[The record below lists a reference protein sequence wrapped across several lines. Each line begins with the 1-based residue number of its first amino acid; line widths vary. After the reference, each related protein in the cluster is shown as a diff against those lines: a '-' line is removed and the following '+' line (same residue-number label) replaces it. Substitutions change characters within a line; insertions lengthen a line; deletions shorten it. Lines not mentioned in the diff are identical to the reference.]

1 MLCIG
6 YVFIFTLGSNFH
18 VLAEFLSFFNTIQA
32 AFHGSA
38 EAAKILL
45 STDEYD
51 GITLG
56 LHKVVD
62 KEGKT
67 PIDLAQDEKNSDVE
81 KVIRDAADGVVALDT
96 KTKNGMRK
104 RK

>member
-1 MLCIG
+1 MKSLLTGVSHYFYC
-6 YVFIFTLGSNFH
+6 SP
-18 VLAEFLSFFNTIQA
+18 QA

-38 EAAKILL
+38 DAARILL
-45 STDEYD
+45 DKDVYD

-56 LHKVVD
+56 LHKVAD

-67 PIDLAQDEKNSDVE
+67 PMDHAKDEGNKDVI
-81 KVIRDAADGVVALDT
+81 KVILEAEGLELNDGSSE
-96 KTKNGMRK
+96 GIRK

>member
-1 MLCIG
+1 MNDDNPACLAH
-6 YVFIFTLGSNFH
+6 VFSYFH
-18 VLAEFLSFFNTIQA
+18 AIDFFIPSIDLQA

-38 EAAKILL
+38 DAAKALL
-45 STDEYD
+45 SKDEYD

-56 LHKVVD
+56 LHLVAD

-67 PIDLAQDEKNSDVE
+67 PIDLAKDENNDHVA
-81 KVIRDAADGVVALDT
+81 KVINEAADSSTDLDT
-96 KTKNGMRK
+96 GATEGMRK